1 MSSPNLSPPSHD
13 ERAPHEAS
21 PLRSETEADDL
32 EWWVSSP
39 ALSFF
44 AKHQRLMFGL
54 IALLMTVVLAGG
66 LMISQIS
73 ARHGL
78 LVFGSSPER
87 WTAGRQAALRLEAR
101 ALTLGHRAAILS
113 ATVRF
118 ESPHLPSPPPQ
129 PLTQALGVSLQ
140 GSLKLPDEPGRWTLV
155 IEAEAISAQGVK
167 GEALKTG
174 LAHTPR
180 DRALRLGTLVPLRAT
195 LSFELADQATRH
207 DRSPLQ
213 PARTPD
219 LLKARASD
227 AEALVKSFAAD
238 QRLSFELPSE
248 LLILSLNEHGAPLR
262 GVVSASVNGADPR
275 LYPIG
280 PDGITSLSVTPRS
293 PTIDL
298 ELSARGIAQEPD
310 APPLAVSHER
320 AWPEAHQFGLHVN
333 TQRLGSGEEALLT
346 LKSTQV
352 AEALFVDLWCE
363 EQWLSTYVAALNEA
377 GEGQLLLPPLFSKGS
392 GDVRANEPSLLWVQ
406 AYQSPYQP
414 GEVRGGRYLVYQ
426 PPQLSDSALG
436 VWLLERTK
444 DLKVTQS
451 EWPSLQPE
459 RWVEP
464 LPMRLLLGRVERPK
478 VDPMLIINSVASSE
492 ATAGLLKQQYQ
503 AMFFS
508 FMAGLCLVIL
518 LGFAWLMRVHH
529 KSLAPI
535 RETLGLKGQALWWF
549 AQVTVILLSF
559 FGGMVYL
566 IYTIR
571 W

>member
-1 MSSPNLSPPSHD
+1 MSSPNSSPPSHH
-13 ERAPHEAS
+13 ERASHEES
-21 PLRSETEADDL
+21 PLACEPKGDNL
-32 EWWVSSP
+32 EWRVRSP

-44 AKHQRLMFGL
+44 AKYQRLMLGL
-54 IALLMTVVLAGG
+54 IALLVTVVLAGG

-87 WTAGRQAALRLEAR
+87 WTAGHHAALRVEAR
-101 ALTLGHRAAILS
+101 ALSLGHRAAILS

-155 IEAEAISAQGVK
+155 IEAEAISAQGPQ
-167 GEALKTG
+167 GEALKAG
-174 LAHTPR
+174 LARTTR
-180 DRALRLGTLVPLRAT
+180 GRALRLGARVPLRAT
-195 LSFELADQATRH
+195 LSFQLAPQANTL
-207 DRSPLQ
+207 DTPALQ

-219 LLKARASD
+219 LLKARAPD
-227 AEALVKSFAAD
+227 AEAIVKSFAAD
-238 QRLSFELPSE
+238 QRLSFELPSD
-248 LLILSLNEHGAPLR
+248 LLILSLSTSCEPIR
-262 GVVSASVNGADPR
+262 GLLSASVNGADPDI
-275 LYPIG
+275 YPIG

-298 ELSARGIAQEPD
+298 ELSARGLDQDPNED
-310 APPLAVSHER
+310 ALAVSHER
-320 AWPEAHQFGLHVN
+320 VWPEAHQFGLSVN
-333 TQRLGSGEEALLT
+333 TQRLGPGEGALLT

-352 AEALFVDLWCE
+352 AEGLFVDLWCNE
-363 EQWLSTYVAALNEA
+363 RWLSTYVVPLNEA
-377 GEGQLLLPPLFSKGS
+377 GEGQLALPPLFPKGS
-392 GDVRANEPSLLWVQ
+392 SDPSASAPSLLWLQ

-414 GEVRGGRYLVYQ
+414 GEVRGGRYLIYQ
-426 PPQLSDSALG
+426 PTQLSDEALG
-436 VWLLERTK
+436 AWLLERTK
-444 DLKVTQS
+444 DLKVTRS
-451 EWPSLQPE
+451 EWPNLPPK

-478 VDPMLIINSVASSE
+478 VDPTLIINSVASSE
-492 ATAGLLKQQYQ
+492 ATALLLKQRYKG
-503 AMFFS
+503 MFLS

-518 LGFAWLMRVHH
+518 LGFAWLMSGHH
-529 KSLAPI
+529 RSLTPL
-535 RETLGLKGQALWWF
+535 RETLGLKGHALWWF
-549 AQVTVILLSF
+549 AQVTFILLCF

-566 IYTIR
+566 VYTIR